1 MARKYM
7 VYSSTQVANAVDLA
21 RNGYP
26 IRRAAA
32 QCNVPESTVRMKLR
46 AKRASKNPGRPTV
59 LTKEEETF
67 IVSWIID
74 SAKVGFPVDGQRLK
88 TSVAYLFK
96 LSDRKSPFNDGIP
109 GRKWLKLF
117 LRRHPNISRRIPSA
131 LSKQR
136 ATVTETKIRVWFDHI
151 QSYFDTSKLN
161 HVAADPVRVFNM
173 DESAIRLVPT
183 REEVFAKTGAK
194 YVHTNC
200 ANSEKEAYTT
210 LFAANAAGSLATPL
224 VLFPYKQRM
233 PAEIARHAP
242 SGWAV
247 GKTQSGW
254 MNQETFYYYLK
265 NIFHPW
271 LLKMKIT
278 LPVIVYVDGHTS
290 HVSYQTTEFCRENG
304 IELICLFPNATHI
317 LQPLDVA
324 FFRPLK
330 ARWNKRLIEWRTHHA
345 GESIAKHEF
354 TPLLKKAV
362 DDMEN
367 LKNTLTNGFRKCGL
381 VPWDPNAVN
390 YAMLPEVH
398 NADPEAASNGTD
410 NSSDPEDAQVALLS
424 SLEDYLKVGQLKLF
438 MEHQAAAV
446 WPGPA
451 EDTNL
456 FYVWQQIK
464 KNHVFRS
471 SNETS
476 SELVDAFQ
484 GFDEASLEGNI
495 FYNALIQM
503 IHFNYIIDERTA
515 DNRSFAALLDSIV
528 NEKSLDE
535 NSLEL
540 PLEPTISASS
550 SKSSR
555 PAEDMNSRED
565 FLEKAFTIP
574 TVSRKSP
581 KRAKSNR
588 PRPPAVATSEEFRE
602 WYKEMEQ
609 NKENEEQKRQEK
621 KAARETKRKK
631 KTSNVKQ
638 RPKTKTQKPRL

>member
-1 MARKYM
+1 
-7 VYSSTQVANAVDLA
+7 
-21 RNGYP
+21 
-26 IRRAAA
+26 
-32 QCNVPESTVRMKLR
+32 
-46 AKRASKNPGRPTV
+46 
-59 LTKEEETF
+59 
-67 IVSWIID
+67 
-74 SAKVGFPVDGQRLK
+74 
-88 TSVAYLFK
+88 
-96 LSDRKSPFNDGIP
+96 
-109 GRKWLKLF
+109 
-117 LRRHPNISRRIPSA
+117 
-131 LSKQR
+131 
-136 ATVTETKIRVWFDHI
+136 
-151 QSYFDTSKLN
+151 
-161 HVAADPVRVFNM
+161 
-173 DESAIRLVPT
+173 
-183 REEVFAKTGAK
+183 
-194 YVHTNC
+194 
-200 ANSEKEAYTT
+200 
-210 LFAANAAGSLATPL
+210 
-224 VLFPYKQRM
+224 
-233 PAEIARHAP
+233 
-242 SGWAV
+242 
-247 GKTQSGW
+247 
-254 MNQETFYYYLK
+254 
-265 NIFHPW
+265 
-271 LLKMKIT
+271 
-278 LPVIVYVDGHTS
+278 
-290 HVSYQTTEFCRENG
+290 
-304 IELICLFPNATHI
+304 
-317 LQPLDVA
+317 
-324 FFRPLK
+324 
-330 ARWNKRLIEWRTHHA
+330 
-345 GESIAKHEF
+345 
-354 TPLLKKAV
+354 
-362 DDMEN
+362 
-367 LKNTLTNGFRKCGL
+367 
-381 VPWDPNAVN
+381 
-390 YAMLPEVH
+390 MLPEVH

-484 GFDEASLEGNI
+484 GFDEASLE
-495 FYNALIQM
+495 
-503 IHFNYIIDERTA
+503 DERTA

-631 KTSNVKQ
+631 KTSYVKQ